1 MHCSMRPGCEAG
13 KIYKSFDRIPSSLR
27 SSHHHHHIAAACC
40 CVLLAALVFLAIF
53 GPRHERI
60 ADYRTLGELRVA
72 TRLDALIYRADESG
86 QYAGFEHDLLV
97 ALGKRLGVPV
107 RFVQYPDTAHA
118 LEAVVNGQ
126 AHLAAAG
133 LSRNSQLPLAW
144 TAGLR
149 EIDFVLVGRT
159 SGKRHALRERDL
171 AGRTVTVR
179 ERTKMAET
187 VELLRQRIP
196 GLKIVNPP
204 PDTDD
209 ETLLMQ
215 TANGRIDLLAAD
227 RAHYAIANRYAPRLA
242 VVYDLPFKST
252 VSWAMPLQDDNG
264 LAREINMFL
273 NESGENGFFASVAD
287 RYFGHIRRLDRYD
300 IAFFQARIER
310 RLPRFLPYFR
320 EAGARSGLDWRY
332 LAALSYQESQWDPEA
347 TSYTGVRGLMML
359 TVDTATRLGV
369 EDRLDPKQAV
379 AAGARYLAMLQKK
392 LAQDVPNPDRMWM
405 TTAAYNIGLGGIN
418 NARSLARKLGKNEN
432 SWVDVKSVLP
442 LLANPRYA
450 NQFKT
455 GPVRGGEALIMAEN
469 IRNFYD
475 ILRHVYPAERPTLV
489 RPRPVP
495 SPSGPRLSA
504 RTTSARL

>member
-1 MHCSMRPGCEAG
+1 MRPDDQAG
-13 KIYKSFDRIPSSLR
+13 RIHTFRSGYPNLR
-27 SSHHHHHIAAACC
+27 SVQRHRIAAACC
-40 CVLLAALVFLAIF
+40 FVLLAALVFLATF
-53 GPRHERI
+53 GSHHTRI

-72 TRLDALIYRADESG
+72 TRVDALVYRADESG
-86 QYAGFEHDLLV
+86 HYAGFEHDLLV

-149 EIDFVLVGRT
+149 EIDFVLVGRAGRRT
-159 SGKRHALRERDL
+159 TLRDSDL

-179 ERTKMAET
+179 ARTKMAET
-187 VELLRQRIP
+187 IELLQQRILT
-196 GLKIVNPP
+196 LKIAHPP
-204 PDTDD
+204 PDSDD

-215 TANGRIDLLAAD
+215 TATGQIDLLATD
-227 RAHYAIANRYAPRLA
+227 RAHYAIANRYALKLA
-242 VVYDLPFKST
+242 IVYDLPFKST

-264 LAREINMFL
+264 LARQINAFL
-273 NESGENGFFASVAD
+273 NESSSNGFFASVAD

-300 IAFFQARIER
+300 IAVFQTRIQK
-310 RLPRFLPYFR
+310 RLPRYVPIFR
-320 EAGARSGLDWRY
+320 EAAARNGLDWRY

-359 TVDTATRLGV
+359 TVDTANRLGV
-369 EDRLDPKQAV
+369 ADRLDPRQAV
-379 AAGARYLAMLQKK
+379 TGGARYLAMLHKK
-392 LAQDVPNPDRMWM
+392 LARDVPEPDRTWM
-405 TTAAYNIGLGGIN
+405 VTAAYNIGLGGIN
-418 NARSLARKLGKNEN
+418 NARTLARQLGKNEN
-432 SWVDVKSVLP
+432 TWVGVKSVLP
-442 LLANPRYA
+442 LLAKPRYA
-450 NQFKT
+450 NTFKT

-475 ILRHVYPAERPTLV
+475 ILRHEHPHGGPTLAQS
-489 RPRPVP
+489 R
-495 SPSGPRLSA
+495 SAA
-504 RTTSARL
+504 RTAR